1 MTDIKIKTNNYL
13 TTRKTNY
20 INLDSFKNDNDNLSY
35 SNLKNESFVFSVKSS
50 NNLSRNDIPLKSSDG
65 NLWDLEVEGAS
76 MGKSL
81 NKNMDSQYF
90 NNKLSSPKCL
100 SPSNSTSQFND
111 HPL

>member
-1 MTDIKIKTNNYL
+1 LTDIKIKTNNYL

-20 INLDSFKNDNDNLSY
+20 INLDSFKNDKDDLSY
-35 SNLKNESFVFSVKSS
+35 SNLKNESFVFSIKSS
-50 NNLSRNDIPLKSSDG
+50 NNLSRNDIPFKSSDS

-76 MGKSL
+76 MDKSL

-90 NNKLSSPKCL
+90 NNKLSSPKFL